1 MCFFVT
7 KAELLDMVN
16 KGHVHPDNFNEL
28 MEEIRALDPNL
39 LLSVR
44 GEYYREDSC
53 DINYSTLDPD
63 EETCRY
69 IWTYVPV
76 SKWLA
81 DKE

>member
-16 KGHVHPDNFNEL
+16 KGHVHPVNFNEI

-53 DINYSTLDPD
+53 DINISTLDPD

-69 IWTYVPV
+69 MV
-76 SKWLA
+76 SSLNSGLWAKCS
-81 DKE
+81 